1 MTDTITPDAWIS
13 VSRSALTHN
22 FDAVR
27 TLLGQGTD
35 KPPQII
41 AVVKANA
48 FGHGAG
54 ETARIFQDAGADFF
68 AVTTPAEALELR
80 AAGISDRVLVFLPAL
95 PEQIGTLLSADCDL
109 TVGAEADID
118 AVAEAARASG
128 RPARVHLKVDTG
140 MGRLG
145 ALPPNALE
153 LAQKIAGTP
162 GLIFAGLYTHFA
174 RALEKDETATRRQFD
189 EFDRVLRGL
198 ERAGIDPGLRHCAN
212 SAALVRFPD
221 LRLDAV
227 RPGTILYGQYP
238 SAAVP
243 RALDLR
249 ETWRMLARVV
259 AVRDVPAG
267 SAIGY
272 GGEFVTRRPTRL
284 AVLPVGYADG
294 FTVAPASVGAG
305 LRGLK
310 NLLRPAP
317 VTVIVRGKSAPVVGR
332 VAMQICTVDVTG
344 IPGVSVGDVA
354 TIPARR
360 ITASARLP
368 RLYEDQF
375 A

>member
-1 MTDTITPDAWIS
+1 MPDAWVS
-13 VSRSALTHN
+13 VSRSALAHN
-22 FDAVR
+22 FNAVR
-27 TLLGQGTD
+27 ALLASGAAS
-35 KPPQII
+35 PPQII

-54 ETARIFQDAGADFF
+54 ETARVFQNAGADFF
-68 AVTTPAEALELR
+68 AVTTPAEAMELR
-80 AAGISDRVLVFLPAL
+80 AANITGRILVFLPPL
-95 PEQIGTLLSADCDL
+95 PEQIALMLAADLDL
-109 TVGAEADID
+109 TVGAAADLD
-118 AVAEAARASG
+118 AVSDAARASG
-128 RPARVHLKVDTG
+128 RTASVHLKVDTG

-145 ALPPNALE
+145 ALPPEALE
-153 LAQKIAGTP
+153 LARRIAATP
-162 GLIFAGLYTHFA
+162 ELNLAGVYTHFA

-198 ERAGIDPGLRHCAN
+198 EHDGINPGLRHCAN

-243 RALDLR
+243 RTLDLQ
-249 ETWRMLARVV
+249 ETWRMQARVV

-272 GGEFVTRRPTRL
+272 GGEFVTRRPTKI

-317 VTVIVRGKSAPVVGR
+317 VMVTVRGKRAPVIGR
-332 VAMQICTVDVTG
+332 VAMQICTVDVTAV
-344 IPGVSVGDVA
+344 PGVSAGDVV
-354 TIPARR
+354 TVPARR

-368 RLYEDQF
+368 RLYEDHF
-375 A
+375 I

>member
-1 MTDTITPDAWIS
+1 MSETITPNTWIS
-13 VSRSALTHN
+13 VSRSALRHN
-22 FDAVR
+22 FESVQA
-27 TLLGQGTD
+27 LLGQDTS

-68 AVTTPAEALELR
+68 AVTTPGEALELR
-80 AAGISDRVLVFLPAL
+80 AAGITGRLLVFLPPL
-95 PEQIGTLLSADCDL
+95 PEQIETLLAAALDL
-109 TVGAEADID
+109 TVGDAAGLD
-118 AVAEAARASG
+118 AVAKVALASG
-128 RPARVHLKVDTG
+128 KTAPVHLKVDTG

-145 ALPPNALE
+145 ALPPEALT
-153 LAQKIAGTP
+153 LAKRIAQTP
-162 GLIFAGLYTHFA
+162 SLRFAGIYTHFA

-198 ERAGIDPGLRHCAN
+198 EHAGIDPGLRHCAN

-238 SAAVP
+238 SGAVP
-243 RALDLR
+243 RTLDLR
-249 ETWRMLARVV
+249 ETWRMQTRIV

-267 SAIGY
+267 SAVGY
-272 GGEFVTRRPTRL
+272 GGDYVTRRPSKL

-294 FTVAPASVGAG
+294 FTVAPASVSSGW
-305 LRGLK
+305 RGLK
-310 NLLRPAP
+310 NLLWPAP
-317 VTVIVRGKSAPVVGR
+317 ITVTVRGRRAPVVGR
-332 VAMQICTVDVTG
+332 VAMQICTVDVSG
-344 IPGVSVGDVA
+344 IPDVAVGDVV
-354 TIPARR
+354 TVPARR
-360 ITASARLP
+360 ITAGARLV